1 MRPAPTSR
9 KRRRGRLKRLTHI
22 FAAATTVALASVG
35 IASAATLGLTTGKL
49 GAGSAGVNGCT
60 SSSLTA
66 TRNVDNSGNVTQV
79 TVTGVPQ
86 ACAGQTLAVTLENSL
101 HTSLGASSTVVGA
114 CTGGCTVPV
123 TGFGT
128 VSATNVTAY
137 ALSLTQ

>member
-1 MRPAPTSR
+1 V
-9 KRRRGRLKRLTHI
+9 KRLTRI
-22 FAAATTVALASVG
+22 LGTALTAALLSVG
-35 IASAATLGLTTGKL
+35 VASAATLGLTTGKL
-49 GAGSAGVNGCT
+49 GAGSATVSGCT

-79 TVTGVPQ
+79 NVTSVPQ

-101 HTSLGASSTVVGA
+101 HTSLGASSAVVGT
-114 CTGGCTVPV
+114 CTGGCTVTV

-128 VSATNVTAY
+128 VSAANVTAY